1 MSRLAR
7 FAAIQGHS
15 MLTVSAARRRLP
27 SPVGLPLAG
36 FLRRAQ
42 RGLPCEVQHDPL
54 EINAAAFRDGDKAA
68 LLIAIDTLIAGPDLT
83 AAADA
88 LAQECFG
95 PGTVA
100 LVAASHPH
108 FAPATDRTRPMLGEI
123 APAYVAAVHAALR
136 QVIVELR
143 AAQTGPSVGLAS
155 CAANANVHRRR
166 RWPFPTL
173 LWSETSTAISPQSR
187 SAALAVTRSMA
198 ISQLLAFTRAR
209 DRTARG
215 TSRQREALAS
225 RAV

>member
-100 LVAASHPH
+100 LVAASHTH
-108 FAPATDRTRPMLGEI
+108 FAPATERQCASAATMAGSGGEI
-123 APAYVAAVHAALR
+123 PDPCGRYRQGRSEILSPDGSLR
-136 QVIVELR
+136 
-143 AAQTGPSVGLAS
+143 
-155 CAANANVHRRR
+155 H
-166 RWPFPTL
+166 
-173 LWSETSTAISPQSR
+173 
-187 SAALAVTRSMA
+187 
-198 ISQLLAFTRAR
+198 
-209 DRTARG
+209 
-215 TSRQREALAS
+215 
-225 RAV
+225 

>member
-100 LVAASHPH
+100 LVAASHTH

-123 APAYVAAVHAALR
+123 APAYVAAVCMPRCGRSLSSCGQR
-136 QVIVELR
+136 K
-143 AAQTGPSVGLAS
+143 LAR
-155 CAANANVHRRR
+155 V
-166 RWPFPTL
+166 WDL
-173 LWSETSTAISPQSR
+173 
-187 SAALAVTRSMA
+187 
-198 ISQLLAFTRAR
+198 
-209 DRTARG
+209 
-215 TSRQREALAS
+215 
-225 RAV
+225 

>member
-100 LVAASHPH
+100 LVAASHTH

-136 QVIVELR
+136 QVIVGLR

-155 CAANANVHRRR
+155 CASLRCPQLDDDLPQRGMHCCDIGRRDFSQHRPRPIR
-166 RWPFPTL
+166 GGSKMGVRGGDEGDCART
-173 LWSETSTAISPQSR
+173 E
-187 SAALAVTRSMA
+187 
-198 ISQLLAFTRAR
+198 AFLR
-209 DRTARG
+209 
-215 TSRQREALAS
+215 
-225 RAV
+225 